1 MALEIIKFAYL
12 SVKCLFALH
21 GKLSLLKS
29 DSLNYT
35 KNIKY
40 KDGWQDNY

>member
-1 MALEIIKFAYL
+1 MAFEIIKFAYL
-12 SVKCLFALH
+12 SVKCLFALQ
-21 GKLSLLKS
+21 GEPALLKS

-40 KDGWQDNY
+40 KNGWQDNY